1 MVEDDFVN
9 WYLNFEEEGT
19 RLEPDVLAKFPRGC
33 KKKKLP
39 KNELPTNFSDLI
51 ITFET
56 CAAES

>member
-1 MVEDDFVN
+1 MVEDGFVN

-33 KKKKLP
+33 KKKKFP
-39 KNELPTNFSDLI
+39 KNELQQISLTTSHSK
-51 ITFET
+51 T

>member
-33 KKKKLP
+33 KKKSFLR
-39 KNELPTNFSDLI
+39 TNFNKFL
-51 ITFET
+51 
-56 CAAES
+56 